1 MGESMNVHKDS
12 ITRHLLGAMLACG
25 ISAGTAQ
32 AQDAALLAAAKAE
45 QPAVIETLRRLTAM
59 DSGTGQAEGL
69 GQVAAIVEAEL
80 KSLGATVER
89 HPAPPSVGPVVVGKL
104 TGKGRGRVMM
114 MAHMDTV
121 YPAGTAQKRPF
132 RVEGNRAIAP
142 GIADAKGGVAVILH
156 SLRLLKAR
164 GFDDFASITVLFN
177 PDEEQGS
184 RGSNRL
190 IQALAAE
197 NDAILSFEPSS
208 AQYDIVLLGT
218 SGIAGARV
226 DVTGKPAHAGVS
238 PELGVN
244 AIVELSDLVLRT
256 LDLDDPKRG
265 VRFNWTLSNGGEVSN
280 IVPDKAWARAD
291 VRYAREEDLERT
303 LATLKERIAKKR
315 LAGASLNLTVATGM
329 PAFNANAEGRRL
341 AGRAKEIYAEAGAQ
355 LNLLERTGGG
365 TDAAWAARSGK
376 PVVEALGLPGAG
388 YHSSSEEYV
397 DIEKIAPR
405 LYLAARLVME
415 ITAAKR

>member
-1 MGESMNVHKDS
+1 MAICIRN
-12 ITRHLLGAMLACG
+12 LLYAVIPAFIILTTG
-25 ISAGTAQ
+25 AQ

-45 QPAVIETLRRLTAM
+45 QPAVVETLRKLTAM

-69 GQVAAIVEAEL
+69 GQVAAIIEAEL

-89 HPAPPSVGPVVVGKL
+89 HPVPPSIGSAVVGRL

-156 SLRLLKAR
+156 SLKLLKSR

-190 IQALAAE
+190 IQSLAAE
-197 NDAILSFEPSS
+197 NDAVLSFEPSS

-218 SGIAGARV
+218 SGTANARV

-265 VRFNWTLSNGGEVSN
+265 VRFNWTLSGGGEVSN

-291 VRYAREEDLERT
+291 VRYAREEDFDRT
-303 LATLKERIAKKR
+303 IATLKERIAKKK
-315 LAGASLNLTVATGM
+315 LEGASLNLTVTQGM

-355 LNLLERTGGG
+355 LSLLERTGGG

-388 YHSSSEEYV
+388 YHSVNEEYV
-397 DIEKIAPR
+397 VLDKIAPR

-415 ITAAKR
+415 IAGAQR

>member
-1 MGESMNVHKDS
+1 MNAHKKPS
-12 ITRHLLGAMLACG
+12 TRLRNAVVLACVVFT
-25 ISAGTAQ
+25 AGAQ
-32 AQDAALLAAAKAE
+32 AQDAALLDAAKAE

-59 DSGTGQAEGL
+59 DSGTGQAEGIE
-69 GQVAAIVEAEL
+69 QVAAILETEL

-89 HPAPPSVGPVVVGKL
+89 LAAPPSIGPVVVGRL
-104 TGKGRGRVMM
+104 AGKGRGRVMM

-190 IQALAAE
+190 IEKFAGE
-197 NDAILSFEPSS
+197 NDAVLSFEPSS
-208 AQYDIVLLGT
+208 AQFDIVLLGT
-218 SGIAGARV
+218 SGTAGARV
-226 DVTGKPAHAGVS
+226 EVTGKPAHAGVS

-303 LATLKERIAKKR
+303 LAALKERIAKKR
-315 LAGASLNLTVATGM
+315 LEGASLSLAVTLGM
-329 PAFNANAEGRRL
+329 PAFNANAEGTRL

-355 LNLLERTGGG
+355 LSLLERTGGG

-388 YHSSSEEYV
+388 YHSSNEEYV
-397 DIEKIAPR
+397 VIDKIAPR

-415 ITAAKR
+415 IAGAKR